1 MLECVF
7 CLEFVTGALS
17 ARYQF
22 SWGQTRSPSSPA
34 SLSLQEWGSTWPL
47 VLYLR
52 ALSCSWPP
60 FSASSLLPQNGLPAW
75 SSTCCGFTATPGSH
89 LPPVVLNGILLI
101 LSIIMTWMKSLGTWE
116 SLDLHLGFIFN
127 LEEKTLLS
135 YVIIRSEEQT
145 HSPGDSK

>member
-1 MLECVF
+1 MCVLSGVCYWCVVSPLPIQLRPDEIAQF
-7 CLEFVTGALS
+7 TCL
-17 ARYQF
+17 
-22 SWGQTRSPSSPA
+22 
-34 SLSLQEWGSTWPL
+34 SLSPGVGVHVTASPL
-47 VLYLR
+47 PQSPELFMTTL
-52 ALSCSWPP
+52 
-60 FSASSLLPQNGLPAW
+60 FSILTPPQNGLPAW